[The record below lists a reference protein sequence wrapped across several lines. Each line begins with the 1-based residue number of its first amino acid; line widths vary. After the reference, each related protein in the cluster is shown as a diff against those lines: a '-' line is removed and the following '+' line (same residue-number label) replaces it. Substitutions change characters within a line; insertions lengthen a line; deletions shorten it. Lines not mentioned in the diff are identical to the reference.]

1 MRFWLS
7 KSSEVP
13 LREQLVIQVRLGIA
27 SGDLKVR
34 QKLPSTR
41 ELARRFHIHS
51 NTVSAAYRELA
62 RQGWVEF
69 RQGSGVYVLGRMTQ
83 PVLKGRDQLDQ
94 LITTFLRAARER
106 GHSLPEIQ
114 TRLRHWLTL
123 QPPDHFLLI
132 EPDEELRRI
141 VVAEIEAATKAR
153 VIGVAP
159 DECARED
166 LLIGAAPVSLYGQT
180 EKVRAVLRADTDL
193 ITIRSRSVPES
204 LSGEKQPPPDALIAV
219 ISRWPEFLRWANMIL
234 VAAGLN
240 PDALSFRD
248 ARESGWKKGLPATS
262 LVITDSLTAQELP
275 AGLKTRVFRI
285 VSDSSLEDLRAFVEQ
300 FFTGH

>member
-13 LREQLVIQVRLGIA
+13 LREQLVLQVRLGIA

-41 ELARRFHIHS
+41 ELARRFQIHS

-69 RQGSGVYVLGRMTQ
+69 RKGSGVYVRGRGTQ
-83 PVLKGRDQLDQ
+83 QELAGPDQLDH
-94 LITTFLRAARER
+94 LIAVFLKAAREH

-114 TRLRHWLTL
+114 SRLRHWLAL
-123 QPPDHFLLI
+123 QPPDHFLFI

-141 VVAEIEAATKAR
+141 VVAEIEAATGVR

-159 DECARED
+159 NECAND
-166 LLIGAAPVSLYGQT
+166 GLLTGAAPVSLYGQT
-180 EKVRAVLRADTDL
+180 ESARAALRSDADL
-193 ITIRSRSVPES
+193 ITIRSRSIPDS
-204 LSGEKQPPPDALIAV
+204 LVGEKQPPPDALIAI
-219 ISRWPEFLRWANMIL
+219 ISRWPEFLRWANMLL
-234 VAAGLN
+234 VAAGLD

-248 ARESGWKKGLPATS
+248 AREDGWQKGLRSTA
-262 LVITDSLTAQELP
+262 LVITDSLVAQQLP

-285 VSDSSLEDLRAFVEQ
+285 VSDSSLDELRAFVEQ
-300 FFTGH
+300 FFG